1 MAFKHLS
8 SYTDQPITELFNQ
21 YGAFWAF
28 SNSQF
33 NDAKKDNIEY
43 VTFWGNCFCDKITVK
58 QFIKEYHSIFEEQ
71 TKLFLLENKKED
83 IIKYELANYECFYTG
98 EIEEAFEVLKQ
109 YGFTLEEVK
118 KVYFQEL
125 QNYD

>member
-1 MAFKHLS
+1 MAFKKLS
-8 SYTDQPITELFNQ
+8 SYTDQPITELFNK

-33 NDAKKDNIEY
+33 NEAKKDNIEY
-43 VTFWGNCFCDKITVK
+43 VTFLGNCFCDKTTVK
-58 QFIKEYHSIFEEQ
+58 LFINEYHSIFEQ
-71 TKLFLLENKKED
+71 QKNLFLLENKKED
-83 IIKYELANYECFYTG
+83 IIKYELANYESFYTG

-118 KVYFQEL
+118 KVYYQV
-125 QNYD
+125 

>member
-1 MAFKHLS
+1 MAFKKLS
-8 SYTDQPITELFNQ
+8 SYTDQPITELFNK

-33 NDAKKDNIEY
+33 NEAKKDNIEY
-43 VTFWGNCFCDKITVK
+43 VTFWGNCFCDKTTVK
-58 QFIKEYHSIFEEQ
+58 LFINEYHSIFEQ
-71 TKLFLLENKKED
+71 QKNLFLLENKKED
-83 IIKYELANYECFYTG
+83 IIKYELANYESFYTG

-118 KVYFQEL
+118 KVYYQEL
-125 QNYD
+125 PNYD